1 MLSLLHWQ
9 GKARAKKQKRRNHK
23 EMLQDKH
30 GRTIDYLRI
39 SVTDRCDLR
48 CISCMPPEGV
58 PPLAHEDILRFEEIE
73 AVVKAGTE
81 MGIRKARL
89 TGGEPLARLGVV
101 SLAKKLCSVPG
112 LYDLAVTSNGSQ
124 FAQHAVSMLEAG
136 VRRVNFGIPSLDP
149 AKYRKAT
156 RLGNLQDAL
165 YGLESAIQL
174 GFSPIKINV
183 VAMRGINDGLED
195 LRHFAELAT
204 KKPVHVRFIE
214 YMPIGDANHDKYFV
228 PAMEICQCLKKILKK
243 IKMDDSARLA
253 ADSGQTNLAPLESN
267 GQAKGSCQFQR
278 VNLPS
283 AGPAKSAWRAPSWP
297 GSIAA
302 ISPVTGHI
310 CGRCNRLRLT
320 ADGHL
325 RPCLFSKCEVSL
337 KPALRPSV
345 NVELLKSLF
354 LEAIAKKPS
363 GMFETQ
369 GFGRKMSQIGG

>member
-1 MLSLLHWQ
+1 MP
-9 GKARAKKQKRRNHK
+9 AK
-23 EMLQDKH
+23 
-30 GRTIDYLRI
+30 
-39 SVTDRCDLR
+39 
-48 CISCMPPEGV
+48 GV

-73 AVVKAGTE
+73 AIVKVGTE
-81 MGIRKARL
+81 LGIKSVRL

-112 LYDLAVTSNGSQ
+112 LEDLAVTSNASQ
-124 FAQHAVSMLEAG
+124 FAQHAAPLLDAG
-136 VRRVNFGIPSLDP
+136 IKRVNFGIPSLDP

-156 RLGNLQDAL
+156 RLGNLSDAL
-165 YGLESAIQL
+165 DGLDSAIQL

-183 VAMRGINDGLED
+183 AVMREINDDLND
-195 LRHFAELAT
+195 LRPFIELAS

-214 YMPIGDANHDKYFV
+214 YMPIGDADHGKYFV
-228 PAMEICQCLKKILKK
+228 PAMEIRQ
-243 IKMDDSARLA
+243 RLMGMP
-253 ADSGQTNLAPLESN
+253 DLAPLAALVAA
-267 GQAKGSCQFQR
+267 GQTECSGHFPHAAVLGS
-278 VNLPS
+278 
-283 AGPAKSAWRAPSWP
+283 GPAEDAWQLPGWL

-302 ISPVTGHI
+302 IAPVTGDV

-325 RPCLFSKCEVSL
+325 RPCLFSKCEISL

-354 LEAIAKKPS
+354 LEAAAKKPG
-363 GMFETQ
+363 GMPEAL